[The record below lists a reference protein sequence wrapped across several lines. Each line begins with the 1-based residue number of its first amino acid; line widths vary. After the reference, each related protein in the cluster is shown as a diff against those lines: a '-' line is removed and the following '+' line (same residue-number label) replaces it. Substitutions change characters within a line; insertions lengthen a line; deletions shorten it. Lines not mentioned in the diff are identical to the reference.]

1 MRKRHSIVM
10 GVVALATLGACAGG
24 EGAGAG
30 FTVSDSAGIEI
41 VVGGGGSWTDETAWR
56 LAEEPSVHIGVLEGA
71 PEYQLFDAR
80 DARRTSDGRIV
91 IADAGSGELRF
102 YNQEGVYLSAS
113 GGKGSGPGEFE
124 GLGWLRPYPGDSLLA
139 YDYSLARVSIFDSE
153 GRFGRSFQIQ
163 PMGEMGFVIGTDA
176 FADGTVLARSPLIF
190 AGGFGDGISRKPE
203 VFHTYSNTGE
213 LADSLGEFPGPDQFI
228 RTGGGGGNRFI
239 AVATPPFG
247 RRPVQAVHGTQFFFG
262 SSDSYEIGCYEHT
275 GELIR
280 LIRLDKQNRPVT
292 QQDLERFIELRLE
305 EIDEGESRQEA
316 RQRLADMPV
325 AETMPA
331 YEDLAVDAAGNIWA
345 QEYQLEDDTESEW
358 IVFDGTGRMLGSVM
372 MPAGLQVTEIGEDF
386 VLGIWRDEL
395 DVQHV
400 QLYELNKGNAGG

>member
-1 MRKRHSIVM
+1 M
-10 GVVALATLGACAGG
+10 
-24 EGAGAG
+24 
-30 FTVSDSAGIEI
+30 FSDS
-41 VVGGGGSWTDETAWR
+41 VR
-56 LAEEPSVHIGVLEGA
+56 LGL
-71 PEYQLFDAR
+71 
-80 DARRTSDGRIV
+80 
-91 IADAGSGELRF
+91 
-102 YNQEGVYLSAS
+102 NQ
-113 GGKGSGPGEFE
+113 
-124 GLGWLRPYPGDSLLA
+124 
-139 YDYSLARVSIFDSE
+139 
-153 GRFGRSFQIQ
+153 
-163 PMGEMGFVIGTDA
+163 
-176 FADGTVLARSPLIF
+176 
-190 AGGFGDGISRKPE
+190 
-203 VFHTYSNTGE
+203 
-213 LADSLGEFPGPDQFI
+213 
-228 RTGGGGGNRFI
+228 
-239 AVATPPFG
+239 PFG

-305 EIDEGESRQEA
+305 GIDEGESRQEA

-345 QEYQLEDDTESEW
+345 QEYRLEDDTESEW
-358 IVFDGTGRMLGSVM
+358 IVFDGTGRMLGNVM